1 MGKRSEMS
9 VGKHAEVMRHLL
21 HREAIG
27 KRLVH
32 RVEVSEQTL
41 YRRREAF
48 IRAEQGA
55 FNNKACQSGL
65 QAELKGKE
73 RELAQRV

>member
-9 VGKHAEVMRHLL
+9 VGKHAEVMLHLL
-21 HREAIG
+21 RREATG
-27 KRLVH
+27 KRPVC
-32 RVEVSEQTL
+32 RVGVSEQTL

-48 IRAEQGA
+48 IRAGQGA

-73 RELAQRV
+73 RELAQWV